1 MADLAPTNEAEL
13 CAAIAEAAHAGEK
26 LEIQGGASK
35 AAIGRPRAPR
45 ILSMAH
51 FTGIV
56 DYDPAELVLT
66 LRAATPLAEVESLV
80 AAQGQM
86 LAFEPFDHGP
96 LLGKAA
102 SATIGG
108 VIGAGVA
115 GSRRVSA
122 GGARDHLLGFRGVSG
137 RGEAFV
143 GGAKVVKNVTGYDL
157 PKLLA
162 GSWGRLAAMTEL
174 TLKVLPSPRMTVTLA
189 ADGLSPRAAHAAMA
203 RALGSAADVSAAAH
217 LQSAITLLRVS
228 GFAPSVAA
236 RCARLPEI
244 LQDIAPLRA
253 LTPDEAAPLW
263 REAAQAE
270 GLDGAV
276 LWRLHLPPARAP
288 DVIGVLASWG
298 ARWAMDW
305 GGGLVWAALADE
317 DADVRGA
324 AAAVGGEAMLVRAP
338 DAMRARLAALHPREG
353 VLAAVEARVAAA
365 FDPADVFDVGR
376 W

>member
-1 MADLAPTNEAEL
+1 
-13 CAAIAEAAHAGEK
+13 
-26 LEIQGGASK
+26 
-35 AAIGRPRAPR
+35 
-45 ILSMAH
+45 
-51 FTGIV
+51 
-56 DYDPAELVLT
+56 VLT